1 MVLLILS
8 ILSSVAIFVIFK
20 FIDKYKLPLINVI
33 IINYII
39 AASLGFIIN
48 GNFPVKEIIQS
59 NWILPAITIG
69 IIFIVLF
76 FIVGKSSQ
84 KAGISITTVASKM
97 SVVIPMVFA
106 IIAYKE
112 SAGFLK
118 IAAITLAV
126 VAVSLSVY
134 VKPIKNKKTSFLA
147 VILPIILFIGMGVN
161 NSLLIFS
168 KENYVNAEM
177 SSIFTSTTFA
187 IALIAGLII
196 ILVRPSTI
204 KGFGKSKTWILGLL
218 LGTANFGS
226 VYFIFLA
233 LNSGLFP
240 NSITYGIVD
249 VGIVITT
256 VLIGTLLF
264 KENLSKLNIFG
275 ISLSIITIILMTVA

>member
-1 MVLLILS
+1 MLLLILS
-8 ILSSVAIFVIFK
+8 ILSSATIFVIFK

-48 GNFPVKEIIQS
+48 GNFSVNKIIHS
-59 NWILPAITIG
+59 NWILPAIIIG

-97 SVVIPMVFA
+97 SVVIPMMFA
-106 IIAYKE
+106 IIAYNE
-112 SAGFLK
+112 SAGLLK
-118 IAAITLAV
+118 ISAIIMAV
-126 VAVSLSVY
+126 VAVAFSVY
-134 VKPIKNKKTSFLA
+134 VKPIKSKKTSSLA
-147 VILPIILFIGMGVN
+147 VILPIILFIGMGIN
-161 NSLLIFS
+161 NSLLIYS

-187 IALIAGLII
+187 IALLAGLLI

-204 KGFGKSKTWILGLL
+204 KGFGKLKTWILGLL

-233 LNSGLFP
+233 LNLGLFP

-249 VGIVITT
+249 VGIVILT
-256 VLIGTLLF
+256 VLIGTLFF

-275 ISLSIITIILMTVA
+275 ISLSIVTIILMTIA